1 MGNSIPNVD
10 LGNFDYE
17 LPDNRIAAYPMGH
30 RESSKLLVYRNNEI
44 EHHCFKEIPD
54 LIPENSLLV
63 FNETKVI
70 PARLTFKKD
79 TGAVIEIFLI
89 LPVWPDK
96 DISKAMKTKKKCIW
110 SCLVGNLKKWK
121 NNQTLTENAGDRNSF
136 NLQAIL
142 VNRELGH
149 IEFSWDTDISFAECV
164 EAIGKVPLPP
174 YIKRKPENS
183 DRERYQTIYSLNP
196 GAVAAPTA
204 GLHFTRDIINDL
216 GSRNI
221 LADYITLHVSA
232 GTFQPIKH
240 SNVSK
245 HPMQKE
251 QIIISLKN
259 IDNLASYEKIIP
271 VGTTS
276 MRTIESLYW
285 YGIKLKSGD
294 PEFRIEKFFPYQHNN
309 TKITL
314 NDSLQEVKN
323 YMLNQNIDTLQGE
336 TEIFIIPGYKF
347 RVCTGLMT
355 NFHLPESTLI
365 LLVAAFVG
373 ENWRKIYNEALKSGY
388 RFLSYGDT
396 SLLLP

>member
-1 MGNSIPNVD
+1 MGNSIPNVA
-10 LGNFDYE
+10 LGNFNYE
-17 LPDNRIAAYPMGH
+17 LPDKRIATYPLEQ
-30 RESSKLLVYRNNEI
+30 RESSKLLVYRNSKI
-44 EHHCFKEIPD
+44 EHHGFKEISD

-63 FNETKVI
+63 FNETRVI
-70 PARLTFKKD
+70 PARLIFKKD

-89 LPVWPDK
+89 MPVWPDK
-96 DISKAMKTKKKCIW
+96 EVSKAMKTKKKCIW
-110 SCLVGNLKKWK
+110 SCLVGNFKKWK
-121 NNQTLTENAGDRNSF
+121 NNQTLSKNVDSRNSF
-136 NLQAIL
+136 YLQANIA
-142 VNRELGH
+142 NRELGH
-149 IEFSWDTDISFAECV
+149 IKFSWDTDISFAECV
-164 EAIGKVPLPP
+164 EAMGMVPLPP

-183 DRERYQTIYSLNP
+183 DKERYQTVYSLNS

-204 GLHFTRDIINDL
+204 GLHFTRDIISKL

-240 SNVSK
+240 SNVSE
-245 HPMQKE
+245 HPMQNE
-251 QIIISLKN
+251 QIAISLKN
-259 IDNLASYEKIIP
+259 IDNLANAEKIIA

-285 YGIKLKSGD
+285 YGVKLKAGD
-294 PEFRIEKFFPYQHNN
+294 SKFRIEKLFPYKHRN
-309 TKITL
+309 TKIAL

-323 YMLNQNIDTLQGE
+323 YMLNENIDRLHGQ

-355 NFHLPESTLI
+355 NFHLPESTLV

-373 ENWRKIYNEALKSGY
+373 ENWRKIYNQALKSGY

>member
-1 MGNSIPNVD
+1 LENSIPNVD

-17 LPDNRIAAYPMGH
+17 LPDNRIAAYPLEQ
-30 RESSKLLVYRNNEI
+30 RESSKLLVYRNSEI
-44 EHHCFKEIPD
+44 KHHSFKEIPD

-63 FNETKVI
+63 FNETRVI
-70 PARLTFKKD
+70 PARLTFKKE
-79 TGAVIEIFLI
+79 TGAIIEILLN

-96 DISKAMKTKKKCIW
+96 EVSKAMKAKKNCIW
-110 SCLVGNLKKWK
+110 SCLIGNFKKWK
-121 NNQTLTENAGDRNSF
+121 NNQTLSKNVGRRNYF
-136 NLQAIL
+136 NFQASI

-149 IEFSWDTDISFAECV
+149 IKFSWNIDISFAECL
-164 EAIGKVPLPP
+164 EAMGKVPLPP
-174 YIKRKPENS
+174 YIKRVPENF
-183 DRERYQTIYSLNP
+183 DKERYQTIFSLNP

-204 GLHFTRDIINDL
+204 GLHFTRDILNEL
-216 GSRNI
+216 KSRNI
-221 LADYITLHVSA
+221 LADYVTLHVSA

-240 SNVSK
+240 HNVSE
-245 HPMQKE
+245 HPMQNE
-251 QIIISLKN
+251 QIVINLKN
-259 IDNLASYEKIIP
+259 IDNLANAEKIIA

-285 YGIKLKSGD
+285 YGVKLKTGD
-294 PEFRIEKFFPYQHNN
+294 RDFRIEKLFPYKHIN

-314 NDSLQEVKN
+314 NNSLQEVKN
-323 YMLNQNIDTLQGE
+323 YMLKENIDTLHGE

-388 RFLSYGDT
+388 RFLTYGDT

>member
-1 MGNSIPNVD
+1 MENSIPDVD

-17 LPDNRIAAYPMGH
+17 LPDNRIAAYPLEQ
-30 RESSKLLVYRNNEI
+30 RESSKLLVYRNSEI
-44 EHHCFKEIPD
+44 KHHSFKEIPD
-54 LIPENSLLV
+54 LILENSLLV
-63 FNETKVI
+63 FNETRVI
-70 PARLTFKKD
+70 PARLTFKKE

-96 DISKAMKTKKKCIW
+96 EISKAMKTKKKCIW

-121 NNQTLTENAGDRNSF
+121 NNQTLSKNVGRRNYF
-136 NLQAIL
+136 NFQASI

-149 IEFSWDTDISFAECV
+149 IKFSWNIDISFSECIEV
-164 EAIGKVPLPP
+164 MGKVPLPP

-183 DRERYQTIYSLNP
+183 DKERYQTIYSHNP

-204 GLHFTRDIINDL
+204 GLHFTRDIISEL
-216 GSRNI
+216 KSRNI
-221 LADYITLHVSA
+221 LADYVTLHVSA

-240 SNVSK
+240 HNVSE
-245 HPMQKE
+245 HPMQNE
-251 QIIISLKN
+251 QIVINLKN
-259 IDNLASYEKIIP
+259 IDNLANAEKIIA

-285 YGIKLKSGD
+285 YGVKLKTGD
-294 PEFRIEKFFPYQHNN
+294 RDFRIEKLFPYKHIN

-314 NDSLQEVKN
+314 NNSLQEVKN
-323 YMLNQNIDTLQGE
+323 YMLKENIDTLHGE

-388 RFLSYGDT
+388 RFLTYGDT